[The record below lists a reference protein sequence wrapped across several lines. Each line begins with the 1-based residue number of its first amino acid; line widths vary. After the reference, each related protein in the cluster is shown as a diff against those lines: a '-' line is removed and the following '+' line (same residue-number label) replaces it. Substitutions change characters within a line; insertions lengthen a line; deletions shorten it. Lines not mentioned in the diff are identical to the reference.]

1 MDSRL
6 RRNGFRSM
14 MVVAFSLAC
23 FAENTSAQSIG
34 GGLFPTPVLALED
47 APRPAATDDKWN
59 FLIGVPIWFAGF
71 DGTTIINGQE
81 SEEDAETRDVV
92 QKVNGHLNLAGALH
106 FEAEKNRF
114 GFLADALYMDLRANT
129 DADNGEAS
137 LRAFIGELGGFYTL
151 IEPKAGTKGWGEF
164 RGDVLAGARFT
175 WLELGL
181 DTDSFEG
188 DADEMFID
196 PFVGA
201 RMELGLTDWLYYEL
215 RGDIGG
221 FGVGSDLVWNVDTG
235 LEFRLTK
242 NFDIGL
248 GYRWLNYNFHDGS
261 GGNEFEFD
269 ATVSGPYLNV
279 QLRF

>member
-1 MDSRL
+1 MTARA
-6 RRNGFRSM
+6 RRNVFC
-14 MVVAFSLAC
+14 SLIAVSSTIL
-23 FAENTSAQSIG
+23 FQNAASAQSA
-34 GGLFPTPVLALED
+34 GLFPPPMLARQELPV
-47 APRPAATDDKWN
+47 PSATDDRWH
-59 FLIGVPIWFAGF
+59 FLIGVPIWFPGY
-71 DGTTIINGQE
+71 DGTTIVNGQE
-81 SEEDAETRDVV
+81 SDEDSHPRDIV

-129 DADNGEAS
+129 DADNGEGS
-137 LRAFIGELGGFYTL
+137 LKAFIGELAGFYTL
-151 IEPKAGTKGWGEF
+151 VEPRAGAKGWGEF
-164 RGDVLAGARFT
+164 RGDVLAGARVT

-181 DTDSFEG
+181 ETDTLDVS
-188 DADEMFID
+188 ADKTFVD

-201 RMELGLTDWLYYEL
+201 RVELGLTDWLYYKL

-248 GYRWLNYNFHDGS
+248 GYRWLNYNFQEGS
-261 GGNEFEFD
+261 GSNEFEFD
-269 ATVSGPYLNV
+269 ATISGPYVNV
-279 QLRF
+279 QFRF